1 MRCPNRTI
9 CCELFVRKG
18 ERESMRDYKKAVLGM
33 TLALSMVVTGSSL
46 DGITASAAAKSS
58 KKATVKLSSGKLI
71 LKAGAKKTLK
81 LKKKNVKKIK
91 SMKWTS
97 SKKSVAAVSKKGKIT
112 ATIT

>member
-1 MRCPNRTI
+1 
-9 CCELFVRKG
+9 
-18 ERESMRDYKKAVLGM
+18 MRDYKKAVLGM

-97 SKKSVAAVSKKGKIT
+97 SKKSVAAVSKRERSQLKRQAKQ
-112 ATIT
+112 